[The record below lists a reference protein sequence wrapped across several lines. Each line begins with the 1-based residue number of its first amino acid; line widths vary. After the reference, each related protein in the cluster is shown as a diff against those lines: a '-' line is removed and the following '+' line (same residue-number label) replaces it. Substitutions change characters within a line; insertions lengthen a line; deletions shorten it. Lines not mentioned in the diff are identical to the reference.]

1 MHVARKNFLG
11 GLDMSKMIIEKAYIM
26 EIGDYASRRRLSIL
40 LRIPYDFEDEDLKDL
55 IYDEWSENHNLPE
68 ALSTEAYNL
77 LEKLKHFLKLNEMIL
92 IQKRGCSYVQIIS
105 EMNGVS
111 NARLAELKTAIP
123 EFQGLLL
130 N

>member
-11 GLDMSKMIIEKAYIM
+11 GLDMSKIIEKAYIM

-68 ALSTEAYNL
+68 ALSAEAYNL

>member
-11 GLDMSKMIIEKAYIM
+11 GLDMSKIIEKAYIM

-68 ALSTEAYNL
+68 ALSAEAYNL
-77 LEKLKHFLKLNEMIL
+77 LEKLKHFLKLNEMIV
-92 IQKRGCSYVQIIS
+92 IQKRGCCYVQIIS

>member
-11 GLDMSKMIIEKAYIM
+11 GLDMSKIIEKAYIM

-92 IQKRGCSYVQIIS
+92 IQKRGYSYVQIIS

>member
-11 GLDMSKMIIEKAYIM
+11 GLDMSKIIEKAYIM

>member
-11 GLDMSKMIIEKAYIM
+11 GLDMSKIIEKAYIM

-40 LRIPYDFEDEDLKDL
+40 LSIPYDFEDEDLKDL

-68 ALSTEAYNL
+68 ALSAEAHNL

-92 IQKRGCSYVQIIS
+92 IQKRGYSYVQIIS